1 MGKKKTNFDESA
13 ITNKRSY
20 LYYIDRMKELGISM
34 FEWENLPDTCDERT
48 LELTLFMYGQAIF
61 FKDDVVGELVLPF
74 AGNGPFDVYGVP
86 INRRAYSKY
95 NQYKKWLTNEN
106 SVIIYN
112 NRLRTNSYNDVQ
124 LFAKRLWALDM
135 AIDVNVNAQKTPIL
149 IRCDTKQRL
158 TFQNLY
164 KEYDG
169 NAPVIYGDTA
179 LDPNSFS
186 VLRTDA
192 PFVAKQIHDIR
203 NEIWNDAMTM
213 LGVANT
219 NVRKRERLIADE
231 VSLNKGVFVSSRYGR
246 LEARRKAAEQI
257 NNMFGTN
264 IKVYYR
270 SDDTDIESERLQ
282 QLMGI
287 GQGIQ
292 NGHIE
297 TPVSEKF
304 KEEIQNEQIYN

>member
-1 MGKKKTNFDESA
+1 MSRKKTNFEDSL
-13 ITNKRSY
+13 IDNQRSY
-20 LYYIDRMKELGISM
+20 WYYVDRMTELAISM
-34 FEWENLPDTCDERT
+34 YEWEGLPETCDERT
-48 LELTLFMYGQAIF
+48 LELTLFKYGRALF
-61 FKDDVVGELVLPF
+61 FQDEVVGDLTLPF
-74 AGNGPFDVYGVP
+74 NGTGPFDVYGIP

-95 NQYKKWLTNEN
+95 NNYKEWRDNTN
-106 SVIIYN
+106 SVVIYN
-112 NRLRTNSYNDVQ
+112 NRLRKNTLDHVILY
-124 LFAKRLWALDM
+124 AKRLYAIDR
-135 AIDVNVNAQKTPIL
+135 AIDVNINAQKTPVL

-158 TFQNLY
+158 TFANLY

-169 NAPVIYGDTA
+169 NSPVIYGDSA

-186 VLRTDA
+186 VLNTSA
-192 PFVAKQIHDIR
+192 PFTAKQMHDIR

-213 LGVANT
+213 LGIANT

-231 VSLNKGVFVSSRYGR
+231 VSLNKGVFVSSRYSG
-246 LEARRKAAEQI
+246 LESRRKAAEQI
-257 NNMFGTN
+257 NKMFDKN

-287 GQGIQ
+287 GTGIQ

-297 TPVSEKF
+297 TPIQEPEK
-304 KEEIQNEQIYN
+304 EIIGVIKNE